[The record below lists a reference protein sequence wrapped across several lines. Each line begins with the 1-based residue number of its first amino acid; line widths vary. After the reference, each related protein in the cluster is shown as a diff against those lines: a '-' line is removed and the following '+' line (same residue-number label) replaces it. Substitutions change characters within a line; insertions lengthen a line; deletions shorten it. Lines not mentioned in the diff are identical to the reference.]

1 MRRFLLSTAS
11 LVAGFAFGLILA
23 TSPGCAWFAVEVPQ
37 PKQDTIGGADKP
49 PPKPASVKPK
59 TVDEL
64 EKELAAAKEAQVKA
78 DQLVELKEKQLKDA
92 RTEERQHKLYWLVG
106 ICFLGLLGCVAG
118 AICIS
123 GLAKYFTYGAIA
135 CAAMA
140 LLCLGVAELLPYMPY
155 ILLGLG
161 IIGGFALFAWWRL
174 DHKGLQQVATAVEG
188 IKGQLP
194 GYKEHFRQ
202 VIDGDVDAWLNR
214 VRKNLGLLGK
224 K

>member
-1 MRRFLLSTAS
+1 MKRFLLSTAS
-11 LVAGFAFGLILA
+11 LIAGFAFGLILA
-23 TSPGCAWFAVEVPQ
+23 TSPGCSWFAVEVPQ
-37 PKQDTIGGADKP
+37 PIQNAAGADNP
-49 PPKPASVKPK
+49 APKPASLKPK
-59 TVDEL
+59 SVEEL
-64 EKELAAAKEAQVKA
+64 EKELTAAKEAQVKA
-78 DQLVELKEKQLKDA
+78 DQLVELKEKQLRDA
-92 RTEERQHKLYWLVG
+92 KINERQNKLYWLVG

-123 GLAKYFTYGAIA
+123 GLAKYFTYGGIA

-161 IIGGFALFAWWRL
+161 IVGGGALFAWWRL

-194 GYKEHFRQ
+194 EYKAHFRQ
-202 VIDGDVDAWLNR
+202 FIDADVDAWLNR
-214 VRKNLGLLGK
+214 TRKNLGLLGK
-224 K
+224 